1 MTDTDTTLPAAKAA
15 ARALRVRL
23 AAAGIDLSHGL
34 ALEAVAAQL
43 GHRDW
48 NTAVALLPAEPVGP
62 GADPV
67 GPQPAVPVLRV
78 LDADPAREFYVDYLG
93 FTVEWEH
100 RFEPDLPL
108 YVRVR
113 RGRTVLDLSEHHG
126 DGTGGAVVFVP
137 VEDVGALHAELQA
150 RPHPRLRPGIVD
162 DAPGGPTLEVTDPF
176 GNSVR
181 FCQVRSSSR
190 VVDTEEHHDRN

>member
-1 MTDTDTTLPAAKAA
+1 MTDTDTTLTAAKAA

-23 AAAGIDLSHGL
+23 AAAGIDLPHGL

-48 NTAVALLPAEPVGP
+48 NTAVARLGT
-62 GADPV
+62 DDV

-78 LDADPAREFYVDYLG
+78 LDAGPAREFYVDYLG
-93 FTVEWEH
+93 FVVEWEH
-100 RFEPDLPL
+100 RFERDLPL

-126 DGTGGAVVFVP
+126 DGTGGAVVWVP
-137 VEDVGALHAELQA
+137 VADVRALHAELQA